1 MWLNFCRLKLQNI
14 TAVQLQQIYCI
25 SNAVHGYSIHLYTCN
40 VFSPQRGG
48 IFVAEC
54 IRTSS
59 GAEHHNIKSE
69 KNQSKKSNKYSSL
82 NSISFL
88 ANISRYSSLNVR
100 FL

>member
-1 MWLNFCRLKLQNI
+1 MWLNICRLKLQNI
-14 TAVQLQQIYCI
+14 TAVQLLQIYCI
-25 SNAVHGYSIHLYTCN
+25 SYAVHCYNIHLYTCN

-69 KNQSKKSNKYSSL
+69 TKSFKE
-82 NSISFL
+82 IK
-88 ANISRYSSLNVR
+88 
-100 FL
+100 

>member
-1 MWLNFCRLKLQNI
+1 MRLDYWKLKLQNI
-14 TAVQLQQIYCI
+14 TAVQLQQKYCI

-69 KNQSKKSNKYSSL
+69 TKSFKE
-82 NSISFL
+82 IK
-88 ANISRYSSLNVR
+88 
-100 FL
+100 